1 MRQRLFTPH
10 GPSLGAVGLGCM
22 GMSWGYAE
30 SSRDDA
36 ESAAVINAALDA
48 GISMIDTADIYG
60 DGHNETVVAQG
71 IKGRRDEVFLAT
83 KCGLVVDDLAR
94 KQMHRDGSPRHIAEA
109 VRASLIRLDVDSIDL
124 LYLHRVDTAVPL
136 EDTFGAMALLVE
148 QGLVR
153 RLGLS
158 EVTIDQAS
166 AAHSI
171 HPVSAI
177 QSELSLWTRDALGSA
192 PGPSTVGSTAS
203 SSGAGTASASGD
215 VVRWCRDN
223 GAAFV
228 PFAPL
233 GRGFLTGAVSDGVFE
248 DGDFRATN
256 PRFAA
261 HALSQNQ
268 RIVDVVTAV
277 AQSIEATPAQV
288 SIAWTLARGDH
299 IIPIPGTRKLS
310 HLADNAGAADIVLS
324 ADAIRAL
331 DEVPETVGSRY

>member
-36 ESAAVINAALDA
+36 ESAAVISAALDA

-83 KCGLVVDDLAR
+83 KCGLVVDDLPR

-109 VRASLIRLDVDSIDL
+109 VRASLTRLDVDNIDL
-124 LYLHRVDTAVPL
+124 LYLHRVDPAVPL

-148 QGLVR
+148 QGLVKY
-153 RLGLS
+153 LGLS
-158 EVTIDQAS
+158 EVTVWQAG
-166 AAHSI
+166 AANAI
-171 HPVSAI
+171 HPVSAV

-192 PGPSTVGSTAS
+192 TDSHGAS
-203 SSGAGTASASGD
+203 PAASPPGAGASVSGD
-215 VVRWCRDN
+215 VVGWCRTN

-256 PRFAA
+256 PRFAR
-261 HALSQNQ
+261 HALTQNQ
-268 RIVDVVTAV
+268 RIVDVVTEV
-277 AQSIEATPAQV
+277 AHSIGATPAQV
-288 SIAWTLARGDH
+288 SIAWTLACGDH
-299 IIPIPGTRKLS
+299 VIPIPGTRKLT
-310 HLADNAGAADIVLS
+310 HLSDNAGAADIVLN
-324 ADAIRAL
+324 AEALRAL
-331 DEVPETVGSRY
+331 GEVPETVGSRY